1 MTRCFAP
8 LLALLCIACSR
19 PAPETLRPARYIYTA
34 DRMADPSA
42 HVFDGVL
49 YIYPSHD
56 RISEVTDPA
65 DGAHFDMADYHVL
78 RMDDPEKG
86 EAVDLGTVLTLEQV
100 PWASKQL
107 WAPDA
112 ARKGDRYLLY
122 FPAKDS
128 AGIFRIGAA
137 VADRPEGPFTA
148 QPEPMEGTYSI
159 DPCVFEDGGELYL
172 YFGGLQG
179 GQLQRWQ
186 DNRLLDEER
195 MPAAGEPALAPRVAR
210 LSADGLSLAEASRP
224 VETLDAEGNPLAADD
239 PHRFFEAPWLHKHD
253 GLYYFVYST
262 GTTHLLC
269 YATGTNP
276 YGPFTFRGEL
286 MSPVEGWTTHPSTV
300 EYAGR
305 WWLFHHDSA
314 LSGHSSLRNLKVA
327 EFRHLDD
334 GTLTPLDGRPERTD
348 GTI

>member
-1 MTRCFAP
+1 MTIRRFAP
-8 LLALLCIACSR
+8 LLGLLAASCGR
-19 PAPETLRPARYIYTA
+19 PVQEELCPARYIYTA

-49 YIYPSHD
+49 YLYPSHD

-78 RMDDPEKG
+78 RLDDPAAGMAE
-86 EAVDLGTVLTLEQV
+86 DLGTILTLEQV

-107 WAPDA
+107 WAPDI
-112 ARKGDRYLLY
+112 ARKGEEYRLY

-128 AGIFRIGAA
+128 NGIFRIGAA
-137 VADRPEGPFTA
+137 VAKHPEGPFTV
-148 QPEPMEGTYSI
+148 QPEPLEGAYSI
-159 DPCVFEDGGELYL
+159 DPCVFEADGEHYL

-179 GQLQRWQ
+179 GQLQRWR

-210 LSADGLSLAEASRP
+210 LSADGLSLAEPSRP
-224 VETLDAEGNPLAADD
+224 VEILDAGGKPLTADD
-239 PHRFFEAPWLHKHD
+239 PHRFFEAPWLHEH
-253 GLYYFVYST
+253 GGIYYFVYST

-269 YATGTNP
+269 YATGESP

-314 LSGHSSLRNLKVA
+314 LSGRSSLRNLKVA

-334 GTLTPLDGRPERTD
+334 GTLTPLAGRRE
-348 GTI
+348 